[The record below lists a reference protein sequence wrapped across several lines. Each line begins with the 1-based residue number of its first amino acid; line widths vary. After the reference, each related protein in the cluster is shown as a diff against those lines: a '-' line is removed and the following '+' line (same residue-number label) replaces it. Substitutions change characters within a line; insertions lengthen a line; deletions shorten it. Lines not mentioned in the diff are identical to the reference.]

1 MISDVEAAKRIILQ
15 NYKVYHKPIRA
26 LELAKLLSDSKGM
39 DMLCNDVEKILAD
52 LKRGGALDGDS
63 VLGYVPLYVEVED

>member
-1 MISDVEAAKRIILQ
+1 MSDVEVIKRIVLQ
-15 NYKVYHKPIRA
+15 NYKAYDKPIRA
-26 LELAKLLSDSKGM
+26 LELAKLLSGSKGM
-39 DMLCNDVEKILAD
+39 DVLCNDVEKILAD